1 MSDER
6 FALTEL
12 QLEFLALEC
21 PELRR
26 DLVGVCVRPSKAQAE
41 IVSVTTVLEPSVVGV
56 VDVVSG
62 ESLCLSSETLSS
74 LLLPVLEA
82 SLCSAHQSNI
92 FLVELSLDTLGV
104 AGNENGFDEP

>member
-1 MSDER
+1 MSVLLSER
-6 FALTEL
+6 SNLSSS
-12 QLEFLALEC
+12 
-21 PELRR
+21 RR
-26 DLVGVCVRPSKAQAE
+26 NAPPLLLDLFGLCLRPSKAQAE
-41 IVSVTTVLEPSVVGV
+41 IVSIPTVLEPSVVGV

-62 ESLCLSSETLSS
+62 ESLCLSSQTLGS

-104 AGNENGFDEP
+104 AGNENVFD